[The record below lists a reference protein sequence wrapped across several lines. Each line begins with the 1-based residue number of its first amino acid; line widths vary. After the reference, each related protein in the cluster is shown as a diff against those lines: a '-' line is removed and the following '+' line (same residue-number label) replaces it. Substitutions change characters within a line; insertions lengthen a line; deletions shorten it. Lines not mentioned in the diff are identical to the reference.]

1 MKQSRCDS
9 PWTPAV
15 TKPARNDPRKQTPVP
30 KGDKTMSSW
39 TPCGHPIQ
47 TVPDKVE
54 ARSRLISHSACGHPI
69 KAVPDKVEAR
79 SRLIAHFCLWLSHLD
94 STRQGGS
101 RIKTYSSLL
110 FVVIPSR
117 QDPTRW
123 KPYRDFQFTSAY
135 VHLIQTVL
143 EKVEARS
150 KLIVHLSLNVQ
161 FSLTCGQYQF
171 RQNRTR

>member
-47 TVPDKVE
+47 T
-54 ARSRLISHSACGHPI
+54 
-69 KAVPDKVEAR
+69 VPDKVEAR